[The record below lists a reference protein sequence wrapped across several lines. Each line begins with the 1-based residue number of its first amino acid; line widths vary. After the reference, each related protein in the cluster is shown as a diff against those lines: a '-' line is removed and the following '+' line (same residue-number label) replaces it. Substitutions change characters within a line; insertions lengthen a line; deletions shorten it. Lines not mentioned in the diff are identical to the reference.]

1 MSSDGSGSFPSLAS
15 PMRQWM
21 SWGPWRKAQ
30 ERCERVFNLSG
41 SEVKKLRREIRCVTN
56 LKMIEKMIEDVS
68 LRLEMI

>member
-1 MSSDGSGSFPSLAS
+1 M
-15 PMRQWM
+15 
-21 SWGPWRKAQ
+21 
-30 ERCERVFNLSG
+30 SG